1 MIVVSDATPLRHLIA
16 IGRADLLRALF
27 GKVIVPTAVLGEL
40 QHHSTPA
47 VVRAWVDGLPGWVEV
62 RSPSDS
68 RLPAGGNGL
77 DAGEREAIC
86 LTLELRADLLLMDDR
101 AGRECAL
108 RLDLPVTGTRGV
120 LEQADVEGLLADLP
134 GTLAELQASG
144 FYVSG
149 RLTDA
154 VLRRWRARHSQ

>member
-1 MIVVSDATPLRHLIA
+1 MPAR
-16 IGRADLLRALF
+16 
-27 GKVIVPTAVLGEL
+27 GK
-40 QHHSTPA
+40 
-47 VVRAWVDGLPGWVEV
+47 
-62 RSPSDS
+62 PSAS
-68 RLPAGGNGL
+68 RWSFK
-77 DAGEREAIC
+77 
-86 LTLELRADLLLMDDR
+86 ADLLLMDDR

-108 RLDLPVTGTRGV
+108 RLDLPVTGTLGV

-154 VLRRWRARHSQ
+154 VLRRWRERRSDTGFSTRSAS